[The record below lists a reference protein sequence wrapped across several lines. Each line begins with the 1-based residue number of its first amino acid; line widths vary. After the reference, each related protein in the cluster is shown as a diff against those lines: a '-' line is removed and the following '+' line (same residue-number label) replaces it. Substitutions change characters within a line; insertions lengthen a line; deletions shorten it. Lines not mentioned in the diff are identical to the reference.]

1 MFGKIKCSNCG
12 TENSKK
18 SKFCAQC
25 GNPLSGMVCSK
36 CDMPVGADHKFCPNC
51 GARMT
56 QSAEERGRA
65 APVPEKSGKIRV
77 WQRDPLDFARRFE
90 VSDIKGLFSKK
101 ISVMSG
107 TKAIF
112 LQGGRF
118 SGELTPG
125 TYTVGGLTDAI
136 RNLNFGERATVILTD
151 DSDVRLDFRI
161 GGLRTEEDFDSGVVG
176 KMVVNVEAPILFAN
190 NLMKGRERIAT
201 TDIEV
206 MLESEIS
213 NLLQSKVKQY
223 SFEDLYGNLELKKE
237 IEQDFEHL
245 LKTTL
250 ERTGLKLVYLPYFDY
265 DESYWGDII
274 DARGES
280 ARELIQRR
288 EQIKQDSE
296 LQLVEYEERVAV
308 KKRGLAAEEAEYVI
322 DEGIE
327 DLDNKRLGLTKRMRA
342 RLTDD
347 QMDEL
352 GNAEELE
359 TFLYGLDRD
368 KVIRENEMNDLKQIF
383 VENREDRGVARR
395 LMLDRIEQR
404 HELDMDA
411 EHRSHD
417 LDMDAKRRLHDLEME
432 RKAHGFKVEKERKE
446 DEEDARAAREGIE
459 LLKAMKA
466 AKREDAAGYQ
476 ELELEKAQK
485 EADLEAERLK
495 ARSAATD
502 EALISVSEGKGA
514 EHLSELARMKLATG
528 LTEEQ
533 ILALGAKDSAA
544 IADAFKEKY
553 RSKSAEEIMT
563 MYEDRLSDKDAFAR
577 TIQEMADK
585 GGDRVER
592 MAAEALRQMGTTA
605 ATRAQGAASGGTTV
619 VTGGGS
625 GGGQPVVVGGGVSP
639 AVAPPVQEVRKVVIC
654 SECGA
659 EVPVGTKFCTEC
671 GAGVGRGGV

>member
-18 SKFCAQC
+18 SKFCSQC
-25 GNPLSGMVCSK
+25 GSPLSGMVCSK
-36 CDMPVGADHKFCPNC
+36 CDMPVGPDHKFCPNC

-56 QSAEERGRA
+56 QSAEDRVRA
-65 APVPEKSGKIRV
+65 APVPEKSGKVRV
-77 WQRDPLDFARRFE
+77 WQRDPLDFAHRFE

-136 RNLNFGERATVILTD
+136 RNLNFGERATVILVD

-161 GGLRTEEDFDSGVVG
+161 GGLRTEENFDSGVMG
-176 KMVVNVEAPILFAN
+176 NMVVNVEAPILFAN
-190 NLMKGRERIAT
+190 NLMKGRDRIAT
-201 TDIEV
+201 TDIEAIF
-206 MLESEIS
+206 ESEIS
-213 NLLQSKVKQY
+213 NLLQSKVKRY

-245 LKTTL
+245 LRTTL
-250 ERTGLKLVYLPYFDY
+250 ERAGLKLVYLPYFDY

-274 DARGES
+274 GARGES

-296 LQLVEYEERVAV
+296 LQLVEYEERVAA
-308 KKRGLAAEEAEYVI
+308 KKRELTVEGAEYVI
-322 DEGIE
+322 DEGVE
-327 DLDNKRLGLTKRMRA
+327 DLDSKRLGLAKRMRA

-347 QMDEL
+347 KMDEL

-368 KVIRENEMNDLKQIF
+368 KVIRENEMDELKQIF

-417 LDMDAKRRLHDLEME
+417 LDMDSKHRLHELEME
-432 RKAHGFKVEKERKE
+432 RKAHDLKVEKERKE

-459 LLKAMKA
+459 LLKTMKA
-466 AKREDAAGYQ
+466 AKREDADGYQ
-476 ELELEKAQK
+476 SLELEKMQK
-485 EADLEAERLK
+485 EADLEGERLK

-544 IADAFKEKY
+544 IAEAFKEKY

-577 TIQEMADK
+577 TIQEMADR
-585 GGDRVER
+585 GGDRIER
-592 MAAEALRQMGTTA
+592 MAAKALEQMGTTA

-619 VTGGGS
+619 VTGGG
-625 GGGQPVVVGGGVSP
+625 GGQPVVVGGGVSP
-639 AVAPPVQEVRKVVIC
+639 AAPPLVQEVRKVVVC

-671 GAGVGRGGV
+671 GAGVGR

>member
-18 SKFCAQC
+18 SKFCSQC

-56 QSAEERGRA
+56 QSSEERGQA

-90 VSDIKGLFSKK
+90 VSDIKGFFSKK

-112 LQGGRF
+112 LQAGRF
-118 SGELTPG
+118 SGELLPG

-136 RNLNFGERATVILTD
+136 RNLNFGERATVILVD

-161 GGLRTEEDFDSGVVG
+161 GGLRTAENFDAGVVG
-176 KMVVNVEAPILFAN
+176 KMVVDVEAPILFAN
-190 NLMKGRERIAT
+190 NLIKGRERIAT
-201 TDIEV
+201 TDIEA
-206 MLESEIS
+206 MLEAEIS
-213 NLLQSKVKQY
+213 NLLQSKVRQY

-237 IEQDFEHL
+237 IEQDFEYML
-245 LKTTL
+245 RTTL

-265 DESYWGDII
+265 DESYWGGII
-274 DARGES
+274 GARGES
-280 ARELIQRR
+280 ARELIRRR
-288 EQIKQDSE
+288 EQIKNDSE
-296 LQLVEYEERVAV
+296 MQLVEYEERVAA
-308 KKRGLAAEEAEYVI
+308 KEAGLAAGGVEYVI
-322 DEGIE
+322 DEGME
-327 DLDNKRLGLTKRMRA
+327 DLDSKRLGLTKRMRA

-347 QMDEL
+347 KMDEL
-352 GNAEELE
+352 VNAEELE

-368 KVIRENEMNDLKQIF
+368 KVIRENEMAELKQIF
-383 VENREDRGVARR
+383 VENREDRGVARKWMLKR
-395 LMLDRIEQR
+395 LDVQNELDLKRMHDDYEREKGTEDAGSRIRIEQ
-404 HELDMDA
+404 M
-411 EHRSHD
+411 
-417 LDMDAKRRLHDLEME
+417 
-432 RKAHGFKVEKERKE
+432 E
-446 DEEDARAAREGIE
+446 DEADARAAREGIE

-476 ELELEKAQK
+476 SLELEKMQK
-485 EADLEAERLK
+485 ETDLEAERLK

-502 EALISVSEGKGA
+502 EALISVSEGRGA

-605 ATRAQGAASGGTTV
+605 ATRAQGAAPGGTTV

-639 AVAPPVQEVRKVVIC
+639 AAAPPVQEVRKVVIC

-671 GAGVGRGGV
+671 GAGIGR

>member
-1 MFGKIKCSNCG
+1 
-12 TENSKK
+12 
-18 SKFCAQC
+18 
-25 GNPLSGMVCSK
+25 
-36 CDMPVGADHKFCPNC
+36 
-51 GARMT
+51 
-56 QSAEERGRA
+56 
-65 APVPEKSGKIRV
+65 
-77 WQRDPLDFARRFE
+77 
-90 VSDIKGLFSKK
+90 
-101 ISVMSG
+101 
-107 TKAIF
+107 
-112 LQGGRF
+112 
-118 SGELTPG
+118 
-125 TYTVGGLTDAI
+125 
-136 RNLNFGERATVILTD
+136 
-151 DSDVRLDFRI
+151 
-161 GGLRTEEDFDSGVVG
+161 
-176 KMVVNVEAPILFAN
+176 
-190 NLMKGRERIAT
+190 
-201 TDIEV
+201 

-274 DARGES
+274 DTRGES
-280 ARELIQRR
+280 ARELIRRR
-288 EQIKQDSE
+288 ERIKHDSE
-296 LQLVEYEERVAV
+296 MQLVEYEERVAA
-308 KKRGLAAEEAEYVI
+308 KKQELTSEEAEYVI

-327 DLDNKRLGLTKRMRA
+327 DLDSKRLGLTKRMRA

-347 QMDEL
+347 KMDEL

-359 TFLYGLDRD
+359 TFLCGLDRD
-368 KVIRENEMNDLKQIF
+368 KVIRENEMAELKQIF

-411 EHRSHD
+411 
-417 LDMDAKRRLHDLEME
+417 KRRLHELEME
-432 RKAHGFKVEKERKE
+432 RKAHDLKVEKERKE
-446 DEEDARAAREGIE
+446 DEEDARAASAGIE

-476 ELELEKAQK
+476 TLELEKMQK

-639 AVAPPVQEVRKVVIC
+639 ASVAAPPVQEVRKVVIC

-671 GAGVGRGGV
+671 GAGIGG

>member
-18 SKFCAQC
+18 SKFCSQC
-25 GNPLSGMVCSK
+25 GSPLSGMVCSK
-36 CDMPVGADHKFCPNC
+36 CDMPVGPDHKFCPNC

-56 QSAEERGRA
+56 QSAEDRVRA
-65 APVPEKSGKIRV
+65 APVPEKSGKVRV
-77 WQRDPLDFARRFE
+77 WQRDPLDFAHRFE

-136 RNLNFGERATVILTD
+136 RNLNFGERATVILVD

-161 GGLRTEEDFDSGVVG
+161 GGLRTEENFDSGVMG
-176 KMVVNVEAPILFAN
+176 NMVVNVEAPILFAN
-190 NLMKGRERIAT
+190 NLMKGRDRIAT
-201 TDIEV
+201 TDIEAIF
-206 MLESEIS
+206 ESEIS
-213 NLLQSKVKQY
+213 NLLQSKVKRY

-245 LKTTL
+245 LRTTL
-250 ERTGLKLVYLPYFDY
+250 ERAGLKLVYLPYFDY

-274 DARGES
+274 GARGES

-296 LQLVEYEERVAV
+296 LQLVEYEERVAA
-308 KKRGLAAEEAEYVI
+308 KKRELTVEGAEYVI
-322 DEGIE
+322 DEGVE
-327 DLDNKRLGLTKRMRA
+327 DLDSKRLGLAKRMRA

-347 QMDEL
+347 KMDEL

-368 KVIRENEMNDLKQIF
+368 KVIRENEMDELKQIF

-417 LDMDAKRRLHDLEME
+417 LDMDSKHRLHELEME
-432 RKAHGFKVEKERKE
+432 RKAHDLKVEKERKE

-459 LLKAMKA
+459 LLKTMKA

-476 ELELEKAQK
+476 SLELEKMQK
-485 EADLEAERLK
+485 EADLEGERLK

-544 IADAFKEKY
+544 IAEAFKEKY

-577 TIQEMADK
+577 TIQEMADR
-585 GGDRVER
+585 GGDRIER
-592 MAAEALRQMGTTA
+592 MAAKALEQMGTTA

-619 VTGGGS
+619 VTGGG
-625 GGGQPVVVGGGVSP
+625 GGQPVVVGGGVSP
-639 AVAPPVQEVRKVVIC
+639 AAPPLVQEVRKVVVC

-671 GAGVGRGGV
+671 GAGVGR

>member
-18 SKFCAQC
+18 SKFCSQC

-56 QSAEERGRA
+56 QSAEDRARA

-77 WQRDPLDFARRFE
+77 WQRDPLDFACRFE
-90 VSDIKGLFSKK
+90 VNDIKGVFSKK

-118 SGELTPG
+118 SGELLPG
-125 TYTVGGLTDAI
+125 TYTVGGLTNAI

-161 GGLRTEEDFDSGVVG
+161 GGLRTAENFDAGVVG
-176 KMVVNVEAPILFAN
+176 KMVVDVEAPILFTN

-201 TDIEV
+201 TDIEA

-237 IEQDFEHL
+237 IEQDFEYML
-245 LKTTL
+245 RTTL

-280 ARELIQRR
+280 ARELIWRR

-296 LQLVEYEERVAV
+296 LQLVEYEERVAA
-308 KKRGLAAEEAEYVI
+308 KKRGLSAEEAEYVI

-327 DLDNKRLGLTKRMRA
+327 GLNSKRLGLTKRMRA

-347 QMDEL
+347 KMDEL

-368 KVIRENEMNDLKQIF
+368 KVIRANEMTELKQIF
-383 VENREDRGVARR
+383 VENREDRDVARR
-395 LMLDRIEQR
+395 LMLDHIEQR
-404 HELDMDA
+404 HELDMHVERDDY
-411 EHRSHD
+411 ERGKRTK
-417 LDMDAKRRLHDLEME
+417 DAKTIIEIERL
-432 RKAHGFKVEKERKE
+432 E
-446 DEEDARAAREGIE
+446 DEADARAAREGIG

-476 ELELEKAQK
+476 SLELEKMQK
-485 EADLEAERLK
+485 ETDLEAERLK

-544 IADAFKEKY
+544 IAEAFGEKY

-585 GGDRVER
+585 GGDRIER

-619 VTGGGS
+619 VTGSG
-625 GGGQPVVVGGGVSP
+625 GGGQPVVVGGGVSQA
-639 AVAPPVQEVRKVVIC
+639 AVPPVQEVRKVVIC

-671 GAGVGRGGV
+671 GAGIGGD

>member
-1 MFGKIKCSNCG
+1 MFGKIKCSSCG

-18 SKFCAQC
+18 SKFCSQC
-25 GNPLSGMVCSK
+25 GSPLSGMVCSK
-36 CDMPVGADHKFCPNC
+36 CDMPVGPDHKFCPNC

-56 QSAEERGRA
+56 QSAEDRVRA

-77 WQRDPLDFARRFE
+77 WQRDPLDFAHRFE

-136 RNLNFGERATVILTD
+136 RNLNFGERATVILVD
-151 DSDVRLDFRI
+151 DSDVGLDFRI
-161 GGLRTEEDFDSGVVG
+161 GGLRTAENFDAGVMG

-201 TDIEV
+201 TDIEA
-206 MLESEIS
+206 MLEDEIS
-213 NLLQSKVKQY
+213 NLLQSKVRKY

-237 IEQDFEHL
+237 IEQDFEYML
-245 LKTTL
+245 RTTL
-250 ERTGLKLVYLPYFDY
+250 ERTGLKLEYLPYFDY

-274 DARGES
+274 GARGES
-280 ARELIQRR
+280 ARELIRRR

-296 LQLVEYEERVAV
+296 LQLVEYEERVAA
-308 KKRGLAAEEAEYVI
+308 KKREFTSEEAEYVI

-327 DLDNKRLGLTKRMRA
+327 DLDSKRLGLTKRMRA

-347 QMDEL
+347 KMDEL
-352 GNAEELE
+352 GTAEELE
-359 TFLYGLDRD
+359 TFLYGLDQD

-411 EHRSHD
+411 EHRLHD
-417 LDMDAKRRLHDLEME
+417 LDMDAKRRLHELEME
-432 RKAHGFKVEKERKE
+432 RKAHDLKVEKERKE

-476 ELELEKAQK
+476 SLELEKAQK
-485 EADLEAERLK
+485 DADLEAERLK

-502 EALISVSEGKGA
+502 EALISMTEGKGA

-544 IADAFKEKY
+544 IAEAFKEKY

-563 MYEDRLSDKDAFAR
+563 MYEDRLSDKDAFTR

-585 GGDRVER
+585 GGDRMER

-605 ATRAQGAASGGTTV
+605 ATRAQGAAPGGTTV

-639 AVAPPVQEVRKVVIC
+639 AAVPPVQEVRKVVIC
-654 SECGA
+654 AECGA

-671 GAGVGRGGV
+671 GAQL

>member
-18 SKFCAQC
+18 SKFCSQC

-56 QSAEERGRA
+56 QSAEDRARA

-77 WQRDPLDFARRFE
+77 WQRDPLDFAHRFE

-136 RNLNFGERATVILTD
+136 RNLNFGERATVILVD
-151 DSDVRLDFRI
+151 NSDVRLDFRI
-161 GGLRTEEDFDSGVVG
+161 GGLRTEENFDSGVIG
-176 KMVVNVEAPILFAN
+176 KMVVDVEAPILFAN
-190 NLMKGRERIAT
+190 NLMKGRERIT
-201 TDIEV
+201 TSDIEA
-206 MLESEIS
+206 MLEDEIS
-213 NLLQSKVKQY
+213 NLLQSKVRQY

-237 IEQDFEHL
+237 IEQDFEYML
-245 LKTTL
+245 RTTL

-265 DESYWGDII
+265 DESYWNEII
-274 DARGES
+274 GARGES

-296 LQLVEYEERVAV
+296 LQLVEYEERVAA
-308 KKRGLAAEEAEYVI
+308 KKRGLSAEEAEHVI
-322 DEGIE
+322 DEGVE
-327 DLDNKRLGLTKRMRA
+327 DLDSKRLGLTKRMRA

-347 QMDEL
+347 KMDEL

-359 TFLYGLDRD
+359 TFLYGLDQD

-417 LDMDAKRRLHDLEME
+417 LDMDAKRRLHELEME
-432 RKAHGFKVEKERKE
+432 RKAHDLKVEKERKE
-446 DEEDARAAREGIE
+446 DE
-459 LLKAMKA
+459 
-466 AKREDAAGYQ
+466 EDAAGYQ

-485 EADLEAERLK
+485 GADLEAERIK

-502 EALISVSEGKGA
+502 EALISMTEGKGA

-544 IADAFKEKY
+544 IAEAFKEKY
-553 RSKSAEEIMT
+553 RSKSADEIMR

-577 TIQEMADK
+577 TIQEMADR

-605 ATRAQGAASGGTTV
+605 ATRAQGAASGGTAV
-619 VTGGGS
+619 VAADSRLLWAEVFRRQLRRLCRRCGRLLSALSAGLRFRS
-625 GGGQPVVVGGGVSP
+625 GRSSARSAGQGLDEVN
-639 AVAPPVQEVRKVVIC
+639 EVRMKPNGYESEAIC
-654 SECGA
+654 NSLM
-659 EVPVGTKFCTEC
+659 VTHI
-671 GAGVGRGGV
+671 